1 MLHSSTRSSSR
12 DSGDSDTF
20 PRGSKSPSTPDA
32 RRSGP
37 LPHDDPNPFPRVA
50 ETVPEYSLA
59 TFFLFDNGHDYIDES
74 TNPSCSGWFAWRG
87 IVAAVNRRVVGST
100 GVVRLRDAWIC
111 DFVEVCLGGPR

>member
-1 MLHSSTRSSSR
+1 
-12 DSGDSDTF
+12 
-20 PRGSKSPSTPDA
+20 
-32 RRSGP
+32 
-37 LPHDDPNPFPRVA
+37 VA

-100 GVVRLRDAWIC
+100 GVVRVRDAWIC
-111 DFVEVCLGGPR
+111 DFVEGLLGRPTVNPDIDEAGAAAEPPAASRRR